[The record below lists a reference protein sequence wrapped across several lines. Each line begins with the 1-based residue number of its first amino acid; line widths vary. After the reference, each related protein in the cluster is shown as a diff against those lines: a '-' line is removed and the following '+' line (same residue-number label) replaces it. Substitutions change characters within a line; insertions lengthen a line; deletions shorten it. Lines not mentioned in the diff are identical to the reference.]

1 MSEIIDKLSS
11 YNLFNYLF
19 PGALFVAL
27 SSQVSTRNFAQDDI
41 LVALFTY
48 YFIGLVISR
57 IGSLLLE
64 PFLKKIGFLNFA
76 NYNSFLS
83 ALEKDKKID
92 EISEANNM
100 YRTLCSLFICLLG
113 LVAIDSIVAVFPE
126 IESFVSPVSIIILFI
141 LFLFS
146 YRKQTNYINKRV
158 KASEQ

>member
-19 PGALFVAL
+19 PGVLFVAL
-27 SSQVSTRNFAQDDI
+27 SGQVSTRNFAQNDI
-41 LVALFTY
+41 LIALFAY

-57 IGSLLLE
+57 VGSLLLE

-83 ALEKDKKID
+83 VLEKDKKID
-92 EISEANNM
+92 ELSEANNM

-113 LVAIDSIVAVFPE
+113 LVAIDSIVAMFPE
-126 IESFVSPVSIIILFI
+126 IESFVSLISILILFI

-146 YRKQTNYINKRV
+146 YKKQTNYITKRV
-158 KASEQ
+158 QETEE

>member
-1 MSEIIDKLSS
+1 MSEILEKLSS

-27 SSQVSTRNFAQDDI
+27 SGQVSTRDFTQDDI
-41 LVALFTY
+41 LIALFTY

-57 IGSLLLE
+57 FGSLLLE
-64 PFLKKIGFLNFA
+64 PFLKKIKFLNFA
-76 NYNSFLS
+76 NYNSYLS
-83 ALEKDKKID
+83 ALEKDKKIN
-92 EISEANNM
+92 ELSEANNM

-113 LVAIDSIVAVFPE
+113 LIALDSIVAKFPE
-126 IESFVSPVSIIILFI
+126 VESIISHIGIITLLI

-158 KASEQ
+158 QASK

>member
-1 MSEIIDKLSS
+1 MSEILDKLSS

-27 SSQVSTRNFAQDDI
+27 SGQVSTRNFTQDDI

-57 IGSLLLE
+57 FGSLLLE
-64 PFLKKIGFLNFA
+64 PFLKKTRFLNFA
-76 NYNSFLS
+76 NYNSYLS

-92 EISEANNM
+92 ELSEANNM

-113 LVAIDSIVAVFPE
+113 LVALDSIVAKFPE
-126 IESFVSPVSIIILFI
+126 LESIISHISIIILLI

-158 KASEQ
+158 QASDK